1 MIASCE
7 QAAPDVDLVGG
18 QELREETS
26 TSLHRLAS
34 RGGRRSLHRLF
45 DVNVRMIPGKNL
57 THLSDVLQEVFVQGM
72 SNLQSPDECEGG
84 NFTPQM

>member
-34 RGGRRSLHRLF
+34 WGGLRK
-45 DVNVRMIPGKNL
+45 PP
-57 THLSDVLQEVFVQGM
+57 
-72 SNLQSPDECEGG
+72 SPL
-84 NFTPQM
+84 